1 MACFIPSSSFSSFF
15 SSSSS
20 SYYYH
25 HYFGAFKEL
34 LFFSPYNIAALAF
47 KQKKF
52 FYRPSQQNMTT
63 TPAMQRPYL
72 PQRSY
77 PSCSLRLPPCSR
89 CSTPGPGGS
98 STPKSEAADS
108 RSLLQRELATP
119 RTRQQTTKG
128 AAAMRPMRIVGANAT
143 MHVWLARPAA
153 RHGPAGGD
161 GPYGD
166 ALPSRLSLSHLR
178 RCRCAGGRTSKFVE
192 KSKF

>member
-20 SYYYH
+20 SSYYH

-34 LFFSPYNIAALAF
+34 LFFSPYNIAPLAF
-47 KQKKF
+47 KQTKF

-128 AAAMRPMRIVGANAT
+128 AAAMRPMR
-143 MHVWLARPAA
+143 MRPH
-153 RHGPAGGD
+153 RSKFKWNWPPVQICD
-161 GPYGD
+161 
-166 ALPSRLSLSHLR
+166 
-178 RCRCAGGRTSKFVE
+178 GRTAVKLQPWQQLQLFFKALTMNE
-192 KSKF
+192 CEE